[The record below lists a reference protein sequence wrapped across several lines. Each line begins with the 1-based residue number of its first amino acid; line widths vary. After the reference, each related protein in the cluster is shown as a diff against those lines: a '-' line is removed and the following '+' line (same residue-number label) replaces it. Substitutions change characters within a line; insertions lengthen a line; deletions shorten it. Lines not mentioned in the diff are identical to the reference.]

1 MMGSASGVQAV
12 KKGSGA
18 IRVRDGLLGSVMNI
32 ILALFSLMC
41 IFPLVWMLYS
51 SFKTKREFNSSVISL
66 PSKPTIENYL
76 KIFANKDANLI
87 GAMGNSMRTTLLS
100 VFLIVAFSFIVGY
113 ILSRVSF
120 RLNRP
125 LYVMFLMGMLIP
137 VHSLLVPT
145 YIIFNRTNLANQW
158 YTLLFPYV
166 AFNLPVAIFLVEGYV
181 KGIPPELEEAASI
194 DGCSFNR
201 TLFSIILP
209 VCRPILTTIAIISA
223 FSCWN
228 EFSFALVLISNNKA
242 ITTVPLALKNFTG
255 QFSSDYPKM
264 MAAMLITMAPIVILY
279 FIFSKQIIKG
289 MVAGAVKG

>member
-1 MMGSASGVQAV
+1 MDDNKLQAV
-12 KKGSGA
+12 TDQSAGT
-18 IRVRDGLLGSVMNI
+18 RVKNGILGVILNVLLWV
-32 ILALFSLMC
+32 FSLVC

-51 SFKTKREFNSSVISL
+51 SLKEKREFNASMIAL
-66 PSKPTIENYL
+66 PSDPTLENYA
-76 KIFANKDANLI
+76 KIFANKDANLL

-100 VFLIVAFSFIVGY
+100 VVLIVLFSFIVGY
-113 ILSRVSF
+113 ILARVNF
-120 RLNRP
+120 KLNRV

-137 VHSLLVPT
+137 IHSLLVPI
-145 YIIFNRTNLANQW
+145 YIIFNRTNMANQW

-166 AFNLPVAIFLVEGYV
+166 AFNLPVSLFLVEGYV
-181 KGIPPELEEAASI
+181 KGIPSALEEAAAI
-194 DGCSFNR
+194 DGSTFSR
-201 TLFSIILP
+201 TMFSIILP
-209 VCRPILTTIAIISA
+209 ICKPILTTVAIINV

-264 MAAMLITMAPIVILY
+264 MAAMLITMAPVVILY

>member
-1 MMGSASGVQAV
+1 MDDNKLQAV
-12 KKGSGA
+12 TDQSAGA
-18 IRVRDGLLGSVMNI
+18 KIKNGILGVILNILLCV
-32 ILALFSLMC
+32 FSLVC

-51 SFKTKREFNSSVISL
+51 SLKEKREFNASMIAL
-66 PSKPTIENYL
+66 PSDPTFYNYT
-76 KIFANKDANLI
+76 KIFANKDANLL
-87 GAMGNSMRTTLLS
+87 GAMVNSMRTTLLS
-100 VFLIVAFSFIVGY
+100 VVLIVLFSFIVGY
-113 ILSRVSF
+113 ILARVNF
-120 RLNRP
+120 RLNRV

-137 VHSLLVPT
+137 IHSLLVPI
-145 YIIFNRTNLANQW
+145 YIIFNRTNMANQW

-166 AFNLPVAIFLVEGYV
+166 AFNLPVSLFLVEGYV
-181 KGIPPELEEAASI
+181 KGIPSALEEAAAI
-194 DGCSFNR
+194 DGSTFSR
-201 TLFSIILP
+201 TMFSIILP
-209 VCRPILTTIAIISA
+209 ICKPILTTVAIINV

-264 MAAMLITMAPIVILY
+264 MAAMLITMAPVVILY